1 LDTRGETVL
10 DEEDTIRALIVD
22 DHTLFAEA
30 VRATLEARGIEV
42 VGVVANGASA
52 IEAVGAHQPD
62 LVLLDLGLPD
72 RSGLAVG
79 ADILDQA
86 PDTKVVALTALNDSR
101 AVKEAMRTG
110 FHGYMTKD
118 TPVAK
123 FVEAVLATIRG
134 QMVMPY
140 RLAAH
145 AAGSLSSQEHQAAL
159 MADRL
164 TYRELDVLRL
174 LAEGMRGEEIVRKL
188 GISGNTVRTHV
199 QSILTKLQ
207 VHSRLE
213 AATFAVRHGIVD
225 PPRSKSVI

>member
-1 LDTRGETVL
+1 MVIDSVL
-10 DEEDTIRALIVD
+10 NEDKIRALIVD

-30 VRATLEARGIEV
+30 VRATLEAKGIKV
-42 VGVVANGASA
+42 VAVVANGAGA
-52 IEAVGAHQPD
+52 LEAVTAHRPD

-79 ADILDQA
+79 ADILDEA
-86 PDTKVVALTALNDSR
+86 PETKVLALTALDDPR

-110 FHGYMTKD
+110 FHGYLTKD

-123 FVEAVLATIRG
+123 FVEAVLAAIGG
-134 QMVMPY
+134 QVVMPH
-140 RLAAH
+140 RLAAS
-145 AAGSLSSQEHQAAL
+145 AAGARSSQERQVAL
-159 MADRL
+159 MADQL

-174 LAEGMRGEEIVRKL
+174 LAEGMQGDAIARKL
-188 GISGNTVRTHV
+188 GISRNTVRTHV

-213 AATFAVRHGIVD
+213 AASFAVRHGIVD
-225 PPRSKSVI
+225 PPRSKNVI